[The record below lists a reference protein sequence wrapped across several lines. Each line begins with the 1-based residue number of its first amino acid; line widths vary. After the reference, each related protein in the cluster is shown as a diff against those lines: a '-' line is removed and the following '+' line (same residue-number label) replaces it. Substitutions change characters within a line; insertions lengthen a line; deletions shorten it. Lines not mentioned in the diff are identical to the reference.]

1 MAESKHVPSK
11 EAQDMYT
18 ALLHTQNIEKRN
30 KRMQVVIKPSTFACL
45 EELQKAG
52 VIKSK
57 NDLINNFL
65 EEFVRRYLEQKE

>member
-1 MAESKHVPSK
+1 MTDKEHTRSKDT
-11 EAQDMYT
+11 QDMYA
-18 ALLHTQNIEKRN
+18 ALLRTQNKEKRN
-30 KRMQVVIKPSTFACL
+30 KRMQVVVKPSTFVCL

-65 EEFVRRYLEQKE
+65 EEFILHCEEQKE